1 MSADEKMT
9 LEERRKYLKMMQ
21 KRYQR
26 ASRAEQSRLLDE
38 MESVTGLHRK
48 SLLRLLGSDLSRQPR
63 RQQRGR
69 TYGIEVHLALKV
81 ISESCDYICAERLQP
96 NLVWL
101 GSHLAEHGEL
111 EVTAEMLAKL
121 ATVSVPTVGRIL
133 ARLRQDEPRLPRRG
147 PELANRAARQI
158 PVRVIAWDEAQ
169 PGYFEVDLVHHCGS
183 SADGLYVHTLQMVDV
198 ATGWSERV
206 AILGRSWR
214 VVEDGIRHILRRLPF
229 PVLEVHSDNGSE
241 FLNDHLYR
249 FWQEAAG
256 DPKLSR
262 GRPYHKNDQRF
273 VEQKNATLVRAYLGQ
288 QRLDSVA
295 QTNALNQLYDQM
307 WLYYHFFQP
316 VMRLAEK
323 TVVKEVDQPTRLKR
337 RFDQAQTPFD
347 RLLATRVLAEQPED
361 ALRTL
366 RDQTNPRQ
374 LRQAIHKAI
383 PALFTLPAAVEGCTE
398 DIFQTLNRPLAPAI
412 QAAATWLPQPANNNT
427 NVSEYFKVQQK
438 EEDTSVTLSFERTI
452 SVR

>member
-1 MSADEKMT
+1 MSADEKMSI
-9 LEERRKYLKMMQ
+9 EERRKYLRMMQ
-21 KRYQR
+21 KRYRQ

-81 ISESCDYICAERLQP
+81 ICESCDYVCAERLQP

-101 GSHLAEHGEL
+101 ASHLAEHGEL
-111 EVTAEMLAKL
+111 EVTPEMLAKL
-121 ATVSVPTVGRIL
+121 ATVSVATVRRIQ

-147 PELANRAARQI
+147 PEPANRAARQI
-158 PVRVIAWDEAQ
+158 PVRVIAWDESQ

-214 VVEDGIRHILRRLPF
+214 VVEDGLRRILRRLPF

-249 FWQEAAG
+249 FWQEVAG
-256 DPKLSR
+256 APELSR

-273 VEQKNATLVRAYLGQ
+273 VEQKNASLVRAYLGQ

-295 QTNALNQLYDQM
+295 QTNALNLLYDQM

-323 TVVKEVDQPTRLKR
+323 TVVKEADQPTRIKR
-337 RFDQAQTPFD
+337 RFDLAQTPFD
-347 RLLATRVLAEQPED
+347 RLCATHVLIDQQEV

-366 RDQTNPRQ
+366 REQTNPRQ
-374 LRQAIHKAI
+374 LRQAIHQAI
-383 PALFTLPAAVEGCTE
+383 PALFALPGAGEGCTE
-398 DIFQTLNRPLAPAI
+398 NIFQTRNRPLWAGI
-412 QAAATWLPQPANNNT
+412 QMAATWLPKPAGQHT
-427 NVSEYFKVQQK
+427 NANEYFKLQPK
-438 EEDTSVTLSFERTI
+438 EEDTSVTLSFE
-452 SVR
+452 

>member
-9 LEERRKYLKMMQ
+9 IEERRKYLRMIQ
-21 KRYQR
+21 KRYLP
-26 ASRAEQSRLLDE
+26 AGRAEQSRLLDE

-48 SLLRLLGSDLSRQPR
+48 SLLRLLQSDLSRQAR

-69 TYGIEVHLALKV
+69 TYGVAVHRALKV

-101 GSHLAEHGEL
+101 ASHLAEHGEV
-111 EVTAEMLAKL
+111 EVTPEMLAKL
-121 ATVSVPTVGRIL
+121 ATISVPTVGRIL
-133 ARLRQDEPRLPRRG
+133 ARLRQDEPRLPRPG
-147 PELANRAARQI
+147 PEVANRAARQV
-158 PVRVIAWDEAQ
+158 PVQMIAWDEAQ
-169 PGYFEVDLVHHCGS
+169 PGHFEVDLVHHCGA

-214 VVEDGIRHILRRLPF
+214 VVEDGFGRILRRLPF

-241 FLNDHLYR
+241 FLNAHLYR

-256 DPKLSR
+256 DPDLSR

-273 VEQKNATLVRAYLGQ
+273 VEQKNSSLVRAYLGQ

-295 QTNALNQLYDQM
+295 QTNALNLLYDQM

-316 VMRLAEK
+316 VMRLTEK
-323 TVVKEVDQPTRLKR
+323 TVIKADDQPTRLKR

-347 RLLATRVLAEQPED
+347 RLCATQLLTDQQEV
-361 ALRTL
+361 ALRLL
-366 RDQTNPRQ
+366 RHPTNPRQ
-374 LRQAIHKAI
+374 LRQAIHQAI
-383 PALFTLPAAVEGCTE
+383 PALFALPAAVEGCTE
-398 DIFQTLNRPLAPAI
+398 NIFQTLNRPLGPAI
-412 QAAATWLPQPANNNT
+412 QAAAAWLPQPVNKDT
-427 NVSEYFKVQQK
+427 NVCQYFKVQPK

-452 SVR
+452 PLR